1 MAVERRLI
9 LVLNV
14 GSSTVKYAL
23 FAENGSDEHL
33 SRASIEFKSEVD
45 CDAATSRILDDLDG
59 KSQLADITAIGHR
72 LVHGGTRFRE
82 AVVIDSHVRAA
93 LRELISLAPNHLPLE
108 LRAVDAI
115 SRRLPHLPQVACFDT
130 AFHSGLTAHARLF
143 GLPRNLSENGV
154 VRYGFHGL
162 SYEYI
167 VAKLRKSG
175 RLLPKTIVA
184 HLGNGASLVA
194 LLNGV
199 SIDTTMGMTPTGGIV
214 MSTRS
219 GDLDPGA
226 ILFMLRA
233 LGFSVADIE
242 KAVDREGGLLGIS
255 EYSSDIRTLLAARA
269 TNTKAAEALDVFSY
283 QARKAIGAYAAALAG
298 LDLLV
303 FTGGVGEHSEV
314 IRQDICNGLEFLG
327 VEIDEH
333 RNRANAETISTEG
346 SRVRVDVMATNEEAM
361 IARHVRRVLA
371 GSTAGR

>member
-1 MAVERRLI
+1 MI
-9 LVLNV
+9 LVFNV

-23 FAENGSDEHL
+23 FAENGSDEHV
-33 SRASIEFKSEVD
+33 SRGSIEFESEVD
-45 CDAATSRILDDLDG
+45 CDAATSRILDELDSE
-59 KSQLADITAIGHR
+59 SQLADVTAIGHR

-82 AVVIDSHVRAA
+82 AVVIDADVRAA

-108 LRAVDAI
+108 LRAVDAV

-130 AFHSGLTAHARLF
+130 AFHSGLPLPAKRF

-162 SYEYI
+162 SYEFI
-167 VAKLRKSG
+167 VTRLRKSG

-199 SIDTTMGMTPTGGIV
+199 SVDTTMGMTPTGGIV

-233 LGFSVADIE
+233 LGFSVADVE

-255 EYSSDIRTLLAARA
+255 EYSSDIRTLIAARA
-269 TNTKAAEALDVFSY
+269 TNPKAAEALDIFSY
-283 QARKAIGAYAAALAG
+283 QARKAVGAYAAALAG

-303 FTGGVGEHSEV
+303 FTGGVGEHSAV
-314 IRQDICNGLEFLG
+314 IRQDICNGLRFLG
-327 VEIDEH
+327 IEIDEH
-333 RNRANAETISTEG
+333 RNRANGETISTDG
-346 SRVRVDVMATNEEAM
+346 SRVRVDVIATNEEAM
-361 IARHVRRVLA
+361 IARHVRRILA
-371 GSTAGR
+371 RSRAGR

>member
-1 MAVERRLI
+1 MERRLI

-23 FAENGSDEHL
+23 FGENGSDEHL
-33 SRASIEFKSEVD
+33 SRGSIEFQSEVD
-45 CDAATSRILDDLDG
+45 CDAATSRILDELDS

-82 AVVIDSHVRAA
+82 AVVIDSDVRAA

-130 AFHSGLTAHARLF
+130 AFHSGLPLPAQRF
-143 GLPRNLSENGV
+143 GLPRNLSENGI

-167 VAKLRKSG
+167 VAKLRKSR

-269 TNTKAAEALDVFSY
+269 TNPKAAEALDVFTY
-283 QARKAIGAYAAALAG
+283 QARKAVGAYAASLAG

-303 FTGGVGEHSEV
+303 FTGGVGEHAAV
-314 IRQDICNGLEFLG
+314 IRQDICNGLQFLG
-327 VEIDEH
+327 IEIDEH
-333 RNRANAETISTEG
+333 RNRANTETISTNG
-346 SRVRVDVMATNEEAM
+346 SRVRVDVIATNEEAM

>member
-1 MAVERRLI
+1 VERRLI

-23 FAENGSDEHL
+23 FAANGSDEQL
-33 SRASIEFKSEVD
+33 SRGSIEFESEAG
-45 CDAATSRILDDLDG
+45 CDAATSRILDELDS
-59 KSQLADITAIGHR
+59 KSQLAAVTAVGHR

-82 AVVIDSHVRAA
+82 AVAIDSDVRAA

-130 AFHSGLTAHARLF
+130 AFHSGLPVRARRF
-143 GLPRNLSENGV
+143 GLPRNLSEHGV

-167 VAKLRKSG
+167 VARLRKSG

-194 LLNGV
+194 LLAGESV
-199 SIDTTMGMTPTGGIV
+199 DTSMGMTPTGGIV

-226 ILFMLRA
+226 MLFMMRA
-233 LGFSVADIE
+233 LGLSVADVE
-242 KAVDREGGLLGIS
+242 KAVDRDGGLLGIS
-255 EYSSDIRTLLAARA
+255 EFSSDIRTLLAARA
-269 TNTKAAEALDVFSY
+269 TNPKAAEALDVFTY

-298 LDLLV
+298 LDSLV
-303 FTGGVGEHSEV
+303 FTGGVGEHSAV
-314 IRQDICNGLEFLG
+314 VRQEICNGLQFLG
-327 VEIDEH
+327 IQIDES
-333 RNRANAETISTEG
+333 RNRASAETISTDG
-346 SRVRVDVMATNEEAM
+346 SRVRVDVIATNEEGM
-361 IARHVRRVLA
+361 IAGHVRRMLA

>member
-1 MAVERRLI
+1 MI

-33 SRASIEFKSEVD
+33 SRGSLEFKSEVD
-45 CDAATSRILDDLDG
+45 CDAATSRVLDELDS
-59 KSQLADITAIGHR
+59 KSQLAEITAIGHR

-82 AVVIDSHVRAA
+82 AVVIDADVRAA

-108 LRAVDAI
+108 LRAVDAV

-130 AFHSGLTAHARLF
+130 AFHSSLPLPAKRF

-167 VAKLRKSG
+167 VARLRKSG

-184 HLGNGASLVA
+184 HLGNGVSLVA

-199 SIDTTMGMTPTGGIV
+199 SVDTTMGMTPTGGIV

-233 LGFSVADIE
+233 LGFSVADVE

-255 EYSSDIRTLLAARA
+255 EYSADIRTLIAARA
-269 TNTKAAEALDVFSY
+269 TNHKAAEGLDVFSY
-283 QARKAIGAYAAALAG
+283 QARKAIGAYAAALGG

-303 FTGGVGEHSEV
+303 FTGGVGEHSAV
-314 IRQDICNGLEFLG
+314 IRQDICNGLQFLG
-327 VEIDEH
+327 IELDEH
-333 RNRANAETISTEG
+333 RNRANAETISTDG
-346 SRVRVDVMATNEEAM
+346 CRVRVDVIATNEEAM
-361 IARHVRRVLA
+361 IARHVRRVRA